1 MLTDIKEKIDDSNKI
16 IITPYLHKWTKSSR
30 EKVKKETQAL
40 NDTLNQMGLTDVY
53 KAFHL
58 KAAEYT
64 LFSSVHGAFTRIDYI
79 LGHNVSLRNFVN
91 ALQMH
96 GNHIKHLSDNRSMR
110 LQVNYKEKM
119 QKHKYTEAK

>member
-1 MLTDIKEKIDDSNKI
+1 MLTDIKGEIDSNKI
-16 IITPYLHKWTKSSR
+16 LITPYLQQWKKSSR

-40 NDTLNQMGLTDVY
+40 NDTLDQMSLTDIY

-79 LGHNVSLRNFVN
+79 PGHNVSLGDFGN

-96 GNHIKHLSDNRSMR
+96 GNHIKHFLTTV
-110 LQVNYKEKM
+110 L
-119 QKHKYTEAK
+119 